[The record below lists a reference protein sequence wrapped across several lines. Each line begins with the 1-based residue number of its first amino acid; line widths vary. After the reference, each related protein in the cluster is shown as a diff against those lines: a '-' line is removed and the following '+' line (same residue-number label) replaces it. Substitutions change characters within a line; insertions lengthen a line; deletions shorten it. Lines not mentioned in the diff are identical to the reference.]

1 MKVGLTGGIGSGK
14 SFVAKRFEIMGVPVY
29 YADKEAKRLMYQDQ
43 LLKADIKDLL
53 GVEAYHRNGRLN
65 RPYIAQKIFKDKT
78 LLTGIN
84 GLVHPKVKLDF
95 EEWANKQQ
103 SNYVLEESAI
113 IFENKMNHFDATVLV
128 IAPKAIR
135 LQRVMK
141 RDGITRKQVENR
153 MNQQLPDE
161 KKLKLADYVIENDGT
176 SISNLDKQIKE
187 IHKSLLLHSKHIN

>member
-43 LLKADIKDLL
+43 HLKADIKDLL
-53 GVEAYHRNGRLN
+53 GVESYHRNGRLN

-103 SNYVLEESAI
+103 SNYVIEESAI

-128 IAPKAIR
+128 IAPKATR
-135 LQRVMK
+135 LNRVMK
-141 RDGITRKQVENR
+141 RDGITKEQVESR
-153 MNQQLPDE
+153 MNKQLPDK

-176 SISNLDKQIKE
+176 GISDLDKQIKE